1 MTNFEYIQSCI
12 KKKLL
17 IRKETLGNA
26 ILTERNGE

>member
-17 IRKETLGNA
+17 NKEGKGNA